1 MNYDTK
7 SILKISLPIIVSMI
21 FVQLIN
27 ITDVV
32 YLGRLSTIALGA
44 AGLGSTYFFAFFML
58 ISGFSFGAQIIMSRR
73 NGEQNTKDIGP
84 VLSQGTVFLVF
95 CSFVLIVLSYI
106 TAPVLFR
113 AIISDKAIL
122 KATLEYTNFRIFGL
136 VTSSFLMMFRA
147 FFVSLTKT
155 FVLQIASLAMIVSN
169 IVLNYML
176 IFGFWFIPP
185 LGIKGAAIA
194 SVISEGVAVLTYLIY
209 FAIKVDAQKYALN
222 TMVYRNFKLLKNILD
237 LSVWTM
243 LQQFASV
250 GSWFLFFIAIEHL
263 GTEELAISNILKN
276 SAGIPWIIIVALGA
290 TAGTVTGNLIGEN
303 RLNDV
308 LRANKQIIRINTVV
322 IASILVLFAV
332 FYYPILRI
340 YTDNILLI
348 KKAVPAYMSAL
359 LCYLP
364 LFSGWILFQAVS
376 ATGNTRYTMFIEL
389 VSMVFYMLFI
399 AVFILWLKIPLYIAM
414 FADGIYNLVVWYM
427 SKRFMLSNK
436 WRGKKF

>member
-1 MNYDTK
+1 
-7 SILKISLPIIVSMI
+7 
-21 FVQLIN
+21 
-27 ITDVV
+27 
-32 YLGRLSTIALGA
+32 
-44 AGLGSTYFFAFFML
+44 
-58 ISGFSFGAQIIMSRR
+58 
-73 NGEQNTKDIGP
+73 
-84 VLSQGTVFLVF
+84 
-95 CSFVLIVLSYI
+95 
-106 TAPVLFR
+106 
-113 AIISDKAIL
+113 
-122 KATLEYTNFRIFGL
+122 
-136 VTSSFLMMFRA
+136 
-147 FFVSLTKT
+147 
-155 FVLQIASLAMIVSN
+155 MIVSN

-243 LQQFASV
+243 LQQFVSI

-308 LRANKQIIRINTVV
+308 LRANKQIIRINTVI